1 VPDRPYT
8 RLLKNLLVTGGAGFL
23 GSHFV
28 RSLLADRLPGLAGA
42 RVTVLDRLSYAG
54 SFANLGSVAHD
65 KRLDFIPGDVA
76 DTALADVVMRT
87 HDTVV
92 NFAAE
97 TSVDRS
103 VHDPQPFLDSNVLG
117 TQILLDAARRHG
129 VRRFVQISS
138 DAVYGPLDTG
148 AYPEDAPAAPTSPYA
163 ATKATADLLTLAAHR
178 THGLP
183 ATVVR
188 LCSIFG
194 PGQHPEKFFPR
205 TVTSVLTGRPVT
217 VNGSTRDW
225 LHVEDCTQA
234 VARVVT
240 GGRPG
245 EIYHAGGSIELTE
258 RDVAALIVAELGA
271 PATRI
276 ETVPVA
282 PGHDQRRALSDEKIR
297 TELGWHPTIE
307 FDTGL
312 IGTLAWYRANPDRWR
327 PLLTI

>member
-1 VPDRPYT
+1 M
-8 RLLKNLLVTGGAGFL
+8 NLLVTGGAGFL

-28 RSLLADRLPGLAGA
+28 RTLLADRLPGLSGA
-42 RVTVLDRLSYAG
+42 RVTVIDKLSYAG
-54 SFANLGSVAHD
+54 SFANLGAVAHD

-76 DTALADVVMRT
+76 DAALADVVMRS
-87 HDTVV
+87 HDVVV

-103 VHDPQPFLDSNVLG
+103 LISPADFVASNVIG

-129 VRRFVQISS
+129 VPRFVQISS

-148 AYPEDAPAAPTSPYA
+148 AYPEGAPVAPTSPYA
-163 ATKATADLLTLAAHR
+163 ATKAAADLLVLAAHH
-178 THGLP
+178 THGLA

-205 TVTSVLTGRPVT
+205 VVTSVLTGRPVI

-225 LHVEDCTQA
+225 LHVEDSSQA
-234 VARVVT
+234 IGRVVADGR
-240 GGRPG
+240 GGVV
-245 EIYHAGGSIELTE
+245 YHVGGSIELTE
-258 RDVAALIVAELGA
+258 RDVAGLIVAELGA
-271 PATRI
+271 PDTHI
-276 ETVPVA
+276 EPAAVA
-282 PGHDQRRALSDEKIR
+282 PGHDQRRALSDERIR
-297 TELGWHPTIE
+297 SELGWHPTVE

-327 PLLTI
+327 PLLTF

>member
-1 VPDRPYT
+1 M
-8 RLLKNLLVTGGAGFL
+8 NLLVTGGAGFL

-28 RSLLADRLPGLAGA
+28 RSLLADRLPGLSGA
-42 RVTVLDRLSYAG
+42 RVTVIDKLSYAG
-54 SFANLGSVAHD
+54 SFANLGAVAHD

-76 DTALADVVMRT
+76 DAALADVVMRS
-87 HDTVV
+87 HDVVV

-103 VHDPQPFLDSNVLG
+103 LVSPADFVASNVVG

-129 VRRFVQISS
+129 VPRFVQISS

-148 AYPEDAPAAPTSPYA
+148 AYPEGAPVAPTSPYA
-163 ATKATADLLTLAAHR
+163 ATKAAADLLELAAHH
-178 THGLP
+178 THGLA

-205 TVTSVLTGRPVT
+205 VVTSVLTGRPVI

-225 LHVEDCTQA
+225 LHVEDSSQA
-234 VARVVT
+234 VARVVADGR
-240 GGRPG
+240 GGG
-245 EIYHAGGSIELTE
+245 VYHVGGSIELTE
-258 RDVAALIVAELGA
+258 RDVAGLIVAELGTPDTHIE
-271 PATRI
+271 PAA
-276 ETVPVA
+276 VA

-297 TELGWHPTIE
+297 SELGWHPTVE

-327 PLLTI
+327 PLLTF